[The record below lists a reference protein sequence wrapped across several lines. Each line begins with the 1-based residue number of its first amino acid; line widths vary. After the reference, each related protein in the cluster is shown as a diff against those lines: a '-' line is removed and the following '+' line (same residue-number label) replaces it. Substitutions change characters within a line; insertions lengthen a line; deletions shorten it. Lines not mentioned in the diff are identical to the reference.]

1 MSCGVAHRRG
11 SDLVLVLLWLW
22 LWLWLWLAT
31 VAPIRPLAWELPY
44 AAGTALEKAERQKKR
59 TKKLKVLKTNSPNT
73 PTWRVLLLKPPPTH
87 PSGLPPKVP
96 VIYGDKDPEKAR
108 SILHPNQATHLPQGS
123 MSYKKNPPPPCCC
136 FSLCKYL
143 QLVH

>member
-1 MSCGVAHRRG
+1 MSCGVDHRRG

-22 LWLWLWLAT
+22 LWLRLAT

-59 TKKLKVLKTNSPNT
+59 TKKLKVLKTNSPHT

-87 PSGLPPKVP
+87 PSGLPPKVS
-96 VIYGDKDPEKAR
+96 VIYGDKDPEKATP
-108 SILHPNQATHLPQGS
+108 LHPTPKPGHPSSPGKHELQKKSPLP
-123 MSYKKNPPPPCCC
+123 YK
-136 FSLCKYL
+136 
-143 QLVH
+143 